1 MVDGRGLDGGWLES
15 KHITNNPQCRAGE
28 AWRGNQQQTQ
38 QAHPIKHKT
47 KKGILWALPLR
58 VD

>member
-15 KHITNNPQCRAGE
+15 KYITKHPQCRAGE

-38 QAHPIKHKT
+38 QAHPIKQHQPAT
-47 KKGILWALPLR
+47 NPPIHQ
-58 VD
+58 